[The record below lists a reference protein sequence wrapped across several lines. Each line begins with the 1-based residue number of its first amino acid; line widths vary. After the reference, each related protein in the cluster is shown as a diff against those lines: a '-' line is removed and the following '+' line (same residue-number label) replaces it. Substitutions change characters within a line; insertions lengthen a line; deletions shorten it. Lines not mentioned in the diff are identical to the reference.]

1 MPLFIKSINKVDKMQ
16 IGGNPK
22 IAEIS
27 KRYSTGPK
35 SKEGKTRVALNAIG
49 KQALGL
55 DNCQYSTEKQKLRKK
70 QILDIFTWIS
80 KRHNILEKLKT
91 DDELTKLYNMLK
103 SNTAVTRLEK
113 VQNGGKLTKTDLDE
127 IRLLMDIL
135 VNLHKMV
142 EGTKVTI
149 EKKITMAE
157 FRRVIIEG
165 DSTPKEIQ
173 DAVKIEQKEDTQII

>member
-1 MPLFIKSINKVDKMQ
+1 
-16 IGGNPK
+16 
-22 IAEIS
+22 
-27 KRYSTGPK
+27 
-35 SKEGKTRVALNAIG
+35 
-49 KQALGL
+49 
-55 DNCQYSTEKQKLRKK
+55 
-70 QILDIFTWIS
+70 
-80 KRHNILEKLKT
+80 
-91 DDELTKLYNMLK
+91 MLK